1 MSFTEA
7 VKTLILGLIGSG
19 GIFAYIGFQVK
30 DSHMPLRLFLLS
42 LSTLMPVIA
51 GGIALRSLEEQ
62 ATGSPTVAQTAIINM
77 ANVAYWALLTVFIVV
92 IGYFII
98 LFIKWVLKTMEQ
110 RKDVRDKMITE

>member
-19 GIFAYIGFQVK
+19 GIFAYIGFQLK

-51 GGIALRSLEEQ
+51 GGITLRALEEQ
-62 ATGSPTVAQTAIINM
+62 AGGAPTAAQTSIINM
-77 ANVAYWALLTVFIVV
+77 ANVAYWSLLIVFVFV
-92 IGYFII
+92 IGYFIV
-98 LFIKWVLKTMEQ
+98 LFIKWILKTMEQ
-110 RKDVRDKMITE
+110 RRDIRDKMITE